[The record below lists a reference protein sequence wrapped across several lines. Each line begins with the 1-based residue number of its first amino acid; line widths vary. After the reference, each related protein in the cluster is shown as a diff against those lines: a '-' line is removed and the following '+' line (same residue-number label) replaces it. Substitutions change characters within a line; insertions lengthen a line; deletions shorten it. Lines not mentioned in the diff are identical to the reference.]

1 MKPRSIIFGII
12 TACVALIL
20 FNNKEEASFWLFGE
34 IRTSKLLILG
44 IFFLLGVITG
54 GLLFRRRRKQ
64 PQASPPDRNDD
75 DDADDM
81 EDEQPYSHL
90 SREDRRFLG
99 KED

>member
-12 TACVALIL
+12 TAFVALIL

-34 IRTSKLLILG
+34 IRTSKLLIIG
-44 IFFLLGVITG
+44 IFFLLGVVTG

-64 PQASPPDRNDD
+64 AQAAPLDRNEDD
-75 DDADDM
+75 YADDM

>member
-64 PQASPPDRNDD
+64 PQAAPLDRNDD
-75 DDADDM
+75 DYADDM
-81 EDEQPYSHL
+81 ADEQPYSHL

>member
-1 MKPRSIIFGII
+1 MKPRSIIFGVI
-12 TACVALIL
+12 TAFVALIL

-44 IFFLLGVITG
+44 IFFLLGVVTG

-64 PQASPPDRNDD
+64 PQASSLDRNDD
-75 DDADDM
+75 DDTDDAP
-81 EDEQPYSHL
+81 DSPYSHL